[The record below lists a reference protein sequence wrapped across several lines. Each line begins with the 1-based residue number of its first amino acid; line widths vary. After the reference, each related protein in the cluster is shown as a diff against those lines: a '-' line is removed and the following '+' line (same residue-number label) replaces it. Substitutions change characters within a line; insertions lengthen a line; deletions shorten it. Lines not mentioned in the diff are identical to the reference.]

1 MIFHL
6 KIFYHTEGKLLRI
19 PGLPAMYDHEFFP
32 QYFEVCLLELT
43 EPILNEFIYVQVFIV
58 DVFHKMMGDAYT

>member
-19 PGLPAMYDHEFFP
+19 PGLPAMYDYECSDIETFLREMLVQHGERLVFFVR
-32 QYFEVCLLELT
+32 FSRFFGV
-43 EPILNEFIYVQVFIV
+43 
-58 DVFHKMMGDAYT
+58 